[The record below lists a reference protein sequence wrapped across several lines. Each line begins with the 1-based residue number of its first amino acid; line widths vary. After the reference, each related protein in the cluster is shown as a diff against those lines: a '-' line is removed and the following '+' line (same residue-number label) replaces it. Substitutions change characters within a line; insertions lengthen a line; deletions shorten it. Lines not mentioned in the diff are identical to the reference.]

1 MLAVLRDETADPSR
15 RDDMARSAAPYLH
28 PRLSSVGVGGKE
40 EPIKVE
46 LSHAAALAAIED
58 AFESIEGQHAQR

>member
-15 RDDMARSAAPYLH
+15 RDDMARSAAPYMH
-28 PRLSSVGVGGKE
+28 PRLSSVDVGGKE

-46 LSHAAALAAIED
+46 MSHAAAVAAIEE
-58 AFESIEGQHAQR
+58 AFESLDEE